1 MEGAAQTLVSTVG
14 QLVGKEFQQLRGV
27 GRKVAALR
35 DELATMNA
43 ILRMQSEA
51 DDGSVDH
58 FVREWMKQVRELAYD
73 GEDCVDLYL
82 FRMRVRSSDGLVR
95 RFKRLFET
103 LFRRRHLA
111 GEIQEMRDRAVAISD
126 RHARYGVSRDAL
138 RRTPS
143 LTPEPAVRASART
156 FHRQANES
164 YQVVGMEEQ
173 ADTLIQRVKAGID
186 GNGDSDK
193 KLKVFSIVGFGGL
206 GKTTLAIEFCR
217 RLETE
222 FQRQANVSVSQTFE
236 GSNDLQSLLKRILQ
250 QIVKAKSDNDKGI
263 KEELTVGT
271 IDTMDLQQLE
281 ETLKDTLKDKR
292 YLIVIDDVWA
302 IAAWDLIRS
311 KLPDD
316 NCGSRI
322 MVTTRIETVAKACS
336 DASESGYYIHPI
348 KPLNPQDSEK
358 LFASRAFGS
367 VDAPCPEDLKIQ
379 MDEILKKCGGLPLA
393 IVSLG
398 SLLASYN
405 SSGNKHMWER
415 ISRSIGSQ
423 MESNPTLEGMRQIL
437 ALSYNH
443 LPYHLKI
450 CMMYLSNFPEDY
462 VIDKDRLLNRWIAE
476 GLVPQMR
483 GLTLLE
489 VAEGFFEELMSRS
502 MIDRATDM
510 FNYYDG
516 RVESCRVHDMML
528 EVMVSKSLEANF
540 IISLIGGQYEGM
552 SYDIDRVRRL
562 SIHGVEEDTPTK
574 KTAAVRGSKRSGTDD
589 MNVQHVRSL
598 SMFELPGHK
607 LLDRLGEFELVRVL
621 DMEGCAVEDK
631 HLGSICRMY
640 LLRFLS
646 LKSTDIT
653 EMQLIWKFF
662 PTYVPRC

>member
-27 GRKVAALR
+27 GREVAALR

-82 FRMRVRSSDGLVR
+82 FRMRVRPSDGLVR
-95 RFKRLFET
+95 RFKRLVET
-103 LFRRRHLA
+103 LFRRRRLA

-156 FHRQANES
+156 FHRPANES

-186 GNGDSDK
+186 GDK

-206 GKTTLAIEFCR
+206 GKTTLAIEVCQ

-292 YLIVIDDVWA
+292 YMET
-302 IAAWDLIRS
+302 WDLIRS
-311 KLPDD
+311 KLPDN

-348 KPLNPQDSEK
+348 KPLNPQHSEK

-367 VDAPCPEDLKIQ
+367 VDAPCPQDLKIQ
-379 MDEILKKCGGLPLA
+379 MDEIL
-393 IVSLG
+393 
-398 SLLASYN
+398 
-405 SSGNKHMWER
+405 
-415 ISRSIGSQ
+415 
-423 MESNPTLEGMRQIL
+423 
-437 ALSYNH
+437 
-443 LPYHLKI
+443 
-450 CMMYLSNFPEDY
+450 
-462 VIDKDRLLNRWIAE
+462 
-476 GLVPQMR
+476 
-483 GLTLLE
+483 
-489 VAEGFFEELMSRS
+489 
-502 MIDRATDM
+502 
-510 FNYYDG
+510 
-516 RVESCRVHDMML
+516 
-528 EVMVSKSLEANF
+528 
-540 IISLIGGQYEGM
+540 
-552 SYDIDRVRRL
+552 
-562 SIHGVEEDTPTK
+562 
-574 KTAAVRGSKRSGTDD
+574 
-589 MNVQHVRSL
+589 
-598 SMFELPGHK
+598 
-607 LLDRLGEFELVRVL
+607 
-621 DMEGCAVEDK
+621 
-631 HLGSICRMY
+631 
-640 LLRFLS
+640 
-646 LKSTDIT
+646 
-653 EMQLIWKFF
+653 
-662 PTYVPRC
+662 